1 MLLKMETEPANAL
14 TSGDEEAVARF
25 VAEHAPRLL
34 QAARRLLVCEEDAR
48 DAVQDAFVSAIRSI
62 DSFDG
67 RSQLSTWLH
76 RIVVNA
82 ALMRLRA
89 RRRRPDVSIEALL
102 PAFYADGP
110 RVEPRRAWTSTA
122 GELLERRE
130 TRNYRMNT
138 EPFWSFA
145 TSKAWTPGRP
155 PSTSG
160 RARAPS
166 RRGCTAPGPPCGPCW
181 KKRCWGMTPNEA
193 SCLRGSCVATP
204 RRRLSLGHGAGERR
218 T

>member
-25 VAEHAPRLL
+25 VAEQAPRLL
-34 QAARRLLVCEEDAR
+34 QVAQRLLACEEDAR

-89 RRRRPDVSIEALL
+89 RRRRPEVSIEALQ
-102 PAFYADGP
+102 PAFYDDGH
-110 RVEPRRAWTSTA
+110 RVEPRRAWAPTA

-130 TRNYRMNT
+130 TRQMLERLLADLPDDYRT
-138 EPFWSFA
+138 VLVLRDIAGLDTRQTAEHLQ
-145 TSKAWTPGRP
+145 TSEGAVKTRLH
-155 PSTSG
+155 
-160 RARAPS
+160 RARA
-166 RRGCTAPGPPCGPCW
+166 A
-181 KKRCWGMTPNEA
+181 
-193 SCLRGSCVATP
+193 LRTLLEQAM
-204 RRRLSLGHGAGERR
+204 LGDD
-218 T
+218 TQ

>member
-34 QAARRLLVCEEDAR
+34 QAAQRLLACEEDAR
-48 DAVQDAFVSAIRSI
+48 DAVQDAFVSAIKSI

-89 RRRRPDVSIEALL
+89 RRRRPEVSIEALL
-102 PAFYADGP
+102 PAFYDDGH
-110 RVEPRRAWTSTA
+110 RVEPRRAWAATTA
-122 GELLERRE
+122 ELLESRE
-130 TRNYRMNT
+130 TRQLLERLLAELPDEYRT
-138 EPFWSFA
+138 VLVLRDIEGLDTRQTAEHLA
-145 TSKAWTPGRP
+145 TSEGAVKTRLH
-155 PSTSG
+155 
-160 RARAPS
+160 RARAAM
-166 RRGCTAPGPPCGPCW
+166 RTLLEQA
-181 KKRCWGMTPNEA
+181 M
-193 SCLRGSCVATP
+193 
-204 RRRLSLGHGAGERR
+204 LGDD